1 MRILSPLLALAVL
14 GGNSPATALMSFP
27 AQGPASLRQSEIAPE
42 LVARR
47 RAAPY
52 RYRDGNYRYPYEGP
66 QQYRQYVTPE
76 TRAAPMERAPPI
88 APLSPR
94 IGK

>member
-1 MRILSPLLALAVL
+1 MRILSLLALAVL
-14 GGNSPATALMSFP
+14 GDNSPATALMSFP
-27 AQGPASLRQSEIAPE
+27 AQDPASLRQSEIASE

-52 RYRDGNYRYPYEGP
+52 RYRYGGP

-76 TRAAPMERAPPI
+76 TRAAPMGAPPDCTTVTAHREI
-88 APLSPR
+88 VRGATSH
-94 IGK
+94 